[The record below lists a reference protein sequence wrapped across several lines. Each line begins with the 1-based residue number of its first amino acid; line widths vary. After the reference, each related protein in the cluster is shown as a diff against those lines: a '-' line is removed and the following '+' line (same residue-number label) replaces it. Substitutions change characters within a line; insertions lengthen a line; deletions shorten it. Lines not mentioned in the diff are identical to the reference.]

1 MKTKYDQGSFGTT
14 NWVRNAEN
22 WSKDTRSNIRLCILI
37 IAYKDLKNN
46 TRVFRIAKA
55 LSDRG
60 HKVTVFSIGMP
71 DASLVRGAKIDFVE
85 SGTLRPFAPQ
95 FLSYLP
101 FAKFLISICQNTLRV
116 FFPLR
121 TLEFAIKAREK
132 LRHKKFDMQ
141 IVHSEFSALASFFV
155 DIRNRHIKIYDA
167 IEVPYYKGF
176 KSVNRILLPFTWFG
190 VLAEKI
196 CLKRCKHIFTVSE
209 SLAEWLIEKNIPILL
224 MWLEI
229 AEIQR
234 E

>member
-22 WSKDTRSNIRLCILI
+22 WSKDTRSNIKLCILI

-71 DASLVRGAKIDFVE
+71 DASLVRGAPKIDFVE

-121 TLEFAIKAREK
+121 TVE
-132 LRHKKFDMQ
+132 
-141 IVHSEFSALASFFV
+141 
-155 DIRNRHIKIYDA
+155 
-167 IEVPYYKGF
+167 
-176 KSVNRILLPFTWFG
+176 LLSKP
-190 VLAEKI
+190 EKI
-196 CLKRCKHIFTVSE
+196 TSQKFECKLYTVNF
-209 SLAEWLIEKNIPILL
+209 LH
-224 MWLEI
+224 
-229 AEIQR
+229 
-234 E
+234 